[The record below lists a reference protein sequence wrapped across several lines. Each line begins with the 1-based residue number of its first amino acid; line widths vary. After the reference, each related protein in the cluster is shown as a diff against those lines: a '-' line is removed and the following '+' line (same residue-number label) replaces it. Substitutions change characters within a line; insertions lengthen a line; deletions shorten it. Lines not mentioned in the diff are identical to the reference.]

1 MQKILEFIKRSLLLS
16 KILFILWFLFGVV
29 LSFGETNVF
38 FPFTAILL
46 IPALLIEL
54 FRNPVF
60 HSGDS
65 KLFAFLR
72 STRVVSRILIYLWLF
87 CLVMDISDGINEF
100 VVFPVMS
107 VVFMLPVFLIEF
119 NCNIQL
125 KRNVNNNGSDFSNQS
140 SKSWIATFLLCL
152 FTGHLG
158 VHRFYVGK
166 VGTGIV
172 WLFTMGCFGFGYLI
186 DLVIIATGNF
196 KDKNGQPIKHQHST
210 VNRKNT
216 FTKAKEN
223 ATAVYEKTS
232 NIGAQLNQKKEQLL
246 NDGKQKLQQW
256 KEVNQLHKQTEAKKQ
271 QLHKIV
277 SAPFDELKEAKIK
290 PFGESATLAEFHQV
304 QVAGF
309 LRIVRESL
317 DLINKTTNPSTFFG
331 RYETAVQNA
340 KRTIEIMKQYDA
352 SEDAEELLESLVDE
366 KESLV
371 EEFIDRC
378 YDKGILSKVKD
389 EILQYRKHLTDD
401 NIEYLQDLLKD
412 DGDGFSD
419 IVLDGTEEI
428 TQSIPSANIE
438 TLGRNST
445 SRSGLTISIKPV
457 ISRDENGDFSIDFDF
472 DDDSPY
478 SSSKFIKD
486 MAKFENKVGKEAPFI
501 PFMQY
506 WPSYDSMT
514 KQQKDW
520 YFYWRSQVRKGIYL
534 NTDLSY
540 IFVHVYELL
549 SGYGWT
555 NAQDGYDQ
563 LIALWINYRN
573 EHIRLDNYLV
583 GWLFDFAQLHKLEYA
598 VPEGIEITLPYQLAI
613 RDLLIDTHSDEKP
626 LKLPFPLIDALC
638 DYSLA
643 GSKFYKDGHQLLM
656 NEAIPRVV
664 ALADAALIKK
674 KGKGILETYGP
685 NRPKKQT
692 YYAFQSANC
701 VHANKRMDISVKG
714 YTSSQKLRG
723 YINELVRYAEN
734 VLRELYDCRGRLRG
748 VTLDDETASLV
759 KAFLK
764 KEYSPNRKPIEPEK
778 KKEVKLD
785 FESINE
791 LRNQSDAVR
800 DALEVT
806 EEKIEAKELLTDLD
820 AVKEIF
826 VSMPPYC
833 RMLIDEMRSKSWEM
847 EYNSSV
853 QASIEKINEL
863 SGMQLACSI
872 VVVEGNTL
880 ILEDD
885 YRDEFNYI
893 YEHLS
898 EIEIPESSEEKDTI
912 SKFDLT
918 ALSDEMKQLLETLT
932 PTQEEILHIILSQEN
947 MSQRIE
953 EIANAEMSMPEILID
968 EINDIATQYIGDIL
982 IDTFDAEMSVL
993 EQYVN
998 ELKEAMK

>member
-1 MQKILEFIKRSLLLS
+1 MKKFLEYIKTSS
-16 KILFILWFLFGVV
+16 KISKVLMIIWLVFAVIMTLGMMASDKGENVIDDVFLLTFMYTLFGAM
-29 LSFGETNVF
+29 F
-38 FPFTAILL
+38 L
-46 IPALLIEL
+46 IPAITI
-54 FRNPVF
+54 NQAIK
-60 HSGDS
+60 G
-65 KLFAFLR
+65 K
-72 STRVVSRILIYLWLF
+72 T
-87 CLVMDISDGINEF
+87 DISDSTKAKNT
-100 VVFPVMS
+100 
-107 VVFMLPVFLIEF
+107 
-119 NCNIQL
+119 
-125 KRNVNNNGSDFSNQS
+125 
-140 SKSWIATFLLCL
+140 WITTFLLCL
-152 FTGHLG
+152 FLG
-158 VHRFYVGK
+158 NIGAHRFY
-166 VGTGIV
+166 TGRKITGFIY
-172 WLFTMGCFGFGYLI
+172 LFTMGGFGLANFTDLI
-186 DLVIIATGNF
+186 LLIMGKYT
-196 KDKNGQPIKHQHST
+196 DKNGFFVKYNTNKQTNQVVVSQNGN
-210 VNRKNT
+210 NRTTNT
-216 FTKAKEN
+216 SSYYSALDAAKKSF
-223 ATAVYEKTS
+223 EKTKS
-232 NIGAQLNQKKEQLL
+232 ELNQKKEEWV
-246 NDGKQKLQQW
+246 NDGKEKLKQW
-256 KEVNQLHKQTEAKKQ
+256 K
-271 QLHKIV
+271 
-277 SAPFDELKEAKIK
+277 
-290 PFGESATLAEFHQV
+290 
-304 QVAGF
+304 
-309 LRIVRESL
+309 
-317 DLINKTTNPSTFFG
+317 
-331 RYETAVQNA
+331 
-340 KRTIEIMKQYDA
+340 
-352 SEDAEELLESLVDE
+352 
-366 KESLV
+366 
-371 EEFIDRC
+371 
-378 YDKGILSKVKD
+378 KD
-389 EILQYRKHLTDD
+389 NNE
-401 NIEYLQDLLKD
+401 
-412 DGDGFSD
+412 GFSD
-419 IVLDGTEEI
+419 VVLDGAEER

-613 RDLLIDTHSDEKP
+613 RDLLIDKHSDEKP

-932 PTQEEILHIILSQEN
+932 PAQEEILHIILSQEN

-993 EQYVN
+993 EQYVI